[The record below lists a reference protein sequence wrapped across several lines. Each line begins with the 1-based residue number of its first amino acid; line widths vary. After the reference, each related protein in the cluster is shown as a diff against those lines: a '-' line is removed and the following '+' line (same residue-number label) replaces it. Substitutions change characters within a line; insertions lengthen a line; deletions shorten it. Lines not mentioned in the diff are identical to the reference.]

1 MVEGNDAEKTGIEV
15 VAIVPEIKEE
25 ATVALVEAFK
35 TEETTAYHLDM
46 KHPGS
51 IRRMAIFDDIFIQ
64 LYMEAGRPLY
74 AAVEDGH
81 VIGAGIVRDPRIRIS
96 KRRSVALI
104 LPDLLQILLLFA
116 RRPVRSLHI
125 MVAAKHPK
133 GLIEPYFTFE
143 ALGVHPDHQGRGDL
157 GHVPEY
163 REREE
168 PGLLRK
174 PRLRYPAHR
183 GPGPGEGL
191 SHVLAEPLLQL
202 MKKARGRVPVT
213 CRPASQPYAF
223 PQTPIPPRVSPFS
236 LPAPPAAPSRESSDG
251 TRQRDIIT
259 N

>member
-143 ALGVHPDHQGRGDL
+143 ALGVHPDHQGRGAGKALMCKAQSLVEENPGISGMYLNTGSEKNRAFYESLGYDTLRIEDL
-157 GHVPEY
+157 GQVKVYHMFWQNP
-163 REREE
+163 
-168 PGLLRK
+168 
-174 PRLRYPAHR
+174 
-183 GPGPGEGL
+183 
-191 SHVLAEPLLQL
+191 S
-202 MKKARGRVPVT
+202 
-213 CRPASQPYAF
+213 
-223 PQTPIPPRVSPFS
+223 FS
-236 LPAPPAAPSRESSDG
+236 
-251 TRQRDIIT
+251 
-259 N
+259 